1 MNQLET
7 LATQANSVVVKVLR
21 IHFTLECIACN
32 SKGLE
37 KARTWEKNNNRLN
50 EVTGKEITQPR
61 GVCVWGGRGG
71 GEALP
76 LIIPYR
82 ERPRLIKGVPFS
94 DVIKR
99 K

>member
-1 MNQLET
+1 MTQLET

-50 EVTGKEITQPR
+50 EVTGKEITQPW
-61 GVCVWGGRGG
+61 GVCVCGGGG
-71 GEALP
+71 GEPLP

>member
-1 MNQLET
+1 MTQLET

-50 EVTGKEITQPR
+50 EVTGKEITQPW
-61 GVCVWGGRGG
+61 GVCVCG

>member
-1 MNQLET
+1 MHFPFGCSLRSKRFRAMTQLET

-50 EVTGKEITQPR
+50 EVTGKEITQPW
-61 GVCVWGGRGG
+61 GVCVGG
-71 GEALP
+71 GGSTSFNNTL
-76 LIIPYR
+76 
-82 ERPRLIKGVPFS
+82 
-94 DVIKR
+94 
-99 K
+99 

>member
-50 EVTGKEITQPR
+50 EVTGKEITQPW
-61 GVCVWGGRGG
+61 GVWWGGGG
-71 GEALP
+71 PQALP

>member
-50 EVTGKEITQPR
+50 EVTGKEITQPW
-61 GVCVWGGRGG
+61 GVCVWGGGG
-71 GEALP
+71 ALP